1 MTIPPGERD
10 DAALVAAALAGEDRA
25 FTQFM
30 ARHKQAIYRFV
41 RRYAGDTDEA
51 LDLVQETFVAAWSA
65 LGSFN
70 ARWPAYVW
78 LRRIALNKCRDWSR
92 RRRVRQFFFTAK
104 PLDPDADQPAAIAAQ
119 DESHAETAKLA
130 QLDAAIAALPNSLK
144 EALLLTQFEGL
155 SHKEAGVQL
164 GISAKAVET
173 RLYRARLAI
182 AGALGVTPNE

>member
-1 MTIPPGERD
+1 MTTPPGERD

-25 FTQFM
+25 FTEFM

-41 RRYAGDTDEA
+41 RRYVGDADEA

-65 LGSFN
+65 LANFN

-78 LRRIALNKCRDWSR
+78 LRQIALNKCRDWSR
-92 RRRVRQFFFTAK
+92 RRRVRQFFFNAK
-104 PLDPDADQPAAIAAQ
+104 AFDADADHAATIA
-119 DESHAETAKLA
+119 EEHADDVEAHKLI
-130 QLDAAIAALPNSLK
+130 QLDAAIAALPARLK

-155 SHKEAGVQL
+155 SHKEAGAQL
-164 GISAKAVET
+164 GISNKAVET

-182 AGALGVTPNE
+182 AEALGATNDD